1 MKKLLVLLLAAVM
14 ALTSAA
20 ALADAADF
28 DPELV
33 KAAQADGELRS
44 WTSRRRIRS

>member
-14 ALTSAA
+14 ALTSVA
-20 ALADAADF
+20 ALADVTDF

-33 KAAQADGELRS
+33 KAAQGDV
-44 WTSRRRIRS
+44 